1 MPMPKLL
8 RLFRSIAVTTTVIF
22 VLHSSGMLSAVSVH
36 TQKWVIRSGLLNAK
50 PEVSEKTP
58 FPFNFELQTLQG
70 QHIPMDSLKGKVI
83 FLNIWATWCGPCR
96 AEMPGIES
104 LYTSV
109 KEKDIAFV
117 MLAIDKK
124 GDEGKIQ
131 KYLANK
137 SFTFP
142 VYRPIHN
149 ASNSFPEILRV
160 PSIPTT
166 FVIDRNGDVVYKK
179 VGSANYDTKRFRSF
193 LLNLLN

>member
-1 MPMPKLL
+1 MPKLL
-8 RLFRSIAVTTTVIF
+8 RLFRSIAATAIVIF
-22 VLHSSGMLSAVSVH
+22 VMHSSGMLSAVSVH
-36 TQKWVIRSGLLNAK
+36 TQTWMLRSGLLNAE
-50 PEVSEKTP
+50 PEAMEKTP
-58 FPFNFELQTLQG
+58 FPFNFELQTLDG
-70 QHIPMDSLKGKVI
+70 KHIPMDSLKGKVI

-117 MLAIDKK
+117 MLATDRK
-124 GDEGKIQ
+124 GNEGKIQ
-131 KYLANK
+131 KYLTDK

-142 VYRPIHN
+142 VYQPIHN
-149 ASNSFPEILRV
+149 ATNPFPEILRV

-179 VGSANYDTKRFRSF
+179 VGSANYDTKRFRNF